1 MMFLFLFSH
10 FPHLHIHYPPVHT
23 FFSFS
28 VKVLITY
35 VLFCFGISGLECWRS
50 YHISFWFHWV
60 FSVFK
65 LHVLPFVLLVSFC
78 WRAGPLCLGRRIT
91 VNAAQRP
98 WEQEMHQSL
107 PLGNLCLWTANFIVL
122 VAPATPGGTIWL
134 EGAPDL
140 GWIDLAF
147 SNFLLMGK
155 WYSFAETFLPCWHC
169 GLFPGQSQG
178 LQCSLA
184 VTASYNFQPAM
195 QLLRWQL
202 PNSAPQDQWLWLLH
216 FVISYPLN
224 NKMHEPADL

>member
-1 MMFLFLFSH
+1 MMFLFLVSH

-28 VKVLITY
+28 VKVLIMR

-50 YHISFWFHWV
+50 YHISFWFYWV

-122 VAPATPGGTIWL
+122 VAPATPWWNNMATGGSSLRMDRFSLFQLSADGEVILICRNFSSMLALWPFPRSVTRTTVL
-134 EGAPDL
+134 SCSDSKLQLPTSHAAP
-140 GWIDLAF
+140 
-147 SNFLLMGK
+147 
-155 WYSFAETFLPCWHC
+155 E
-169 GLFPGQSQG
+169 
-178 LQCSLA
+178 
-184 VTASYNFQPAM
+184 VTAAQQCTTGPVA
-195 QLLRWQL
+195 
-202 PNSAPQDQWLWLLH
+202 
-216 FVISYPLN
+216 FVIAFCDFIST
-224 NKMHEPADL
+224 KQ